1 MKKLSFPIL
10 LAGASLLASTGAL
23 AQAAP
28 ESSLSFNAG
37 VVTDYRYRGISQ
49 SRLKPAVQ
57 AGVDYADKSGFY
69 VGAWGS
75 TIKWIKDSG
84 AADGSVELDLY
95 GGYKGSAGGINYDVG
110 VLRYQYLSNDLGKVS
125 GFTNAN
131 TTEVYGAVTLGL
143 FTAKYSRA
151 LTDTFGNVNSE
162 GSTYLDLSAAIDLG
176 NGFTLTPHVGRQVI
190 KNSSAFSYTDY
201 SLTLAKDLGKGLSA
215 SLMAVGTNAGKAQY
229 TLANKTTAKTL
240 WSRASS
246 TRSEHHPAPTDR
258 AGCRVPSGDLRCLHR
273 GRFFVPVSPPSPSA
287 APAPLG
293 TWPQCERP
301 HRGARPV
308 PAGSCPR
315 PCR

>member
-10 LAGASLLASTGAL
+10 LAGASLLASTGAI

-84 AADGSVELDLY
+84 ATDGSVELDLY
-95 GGYKGSAGGINYDVG
+95 GGYKGSAGGISYDVG
-110 VLRYQYLSNDLGKVS
+110 VLRYQYFGNKLGNVS
-125 GFTNAN
+125 GFANAN

-143 FTAKYSRA
+143 FTAKYSRS
-151 LTDTFGNVNSE
+151 LTDTFGNVNSD

-176 NGFTLTPHVGRQVI
+176 NGLTLTPHAGRQVI
-190 KNSSAFSYTDY
+190 KNSPAFSYTDY
-201 SLTLAKDLGKGLSA
+201 SLTLTKDLGKGLSA
-215 SLMAVGTNAGKAQY
+215 SLMAVGTNAGRTQY
-229 TLANKTTAKTL
+229 TLANKYNGKDGL
-240 WSRASS
+240 V
-246 TRSEHHPAPTDR
+246 
-258 AGCRVPSGDLRCLHR
+258 AGIKYT
-273 GRFFVPVSPPSPSA
+273 F
-287 APAPLG
+287 
-293 TWPQCERP
+293 
-301 HRGARPV
+301 
-308 PAGSCPR
+308 
-315 PCR
+315 